1 MAQLTIDN
9 LRRTEEDGSDTSSL
23 SLLSPVP
30 SVQQHHSTSARH
42 LPSQCPAGEL
52 KFGANSYREALGQLL
67 ELEQTSSLQY
77 QICMHNSAYD
87 GHFFVSH
94 FIKGLKLEIGA
105 AIKSQVPDKVDT
117 AYWPR
122 FSNKFERVAGSNYH
136 GLLTLLN

>member
-1 MAQLTIDN
+1 MVD

-30 SVQQHHSTSARH
+30 SVQQHHSTFGRH

-52 KFGANSYREALGQLL
+52 KFGANSYREALGPLL

-105 AIKSQVPDKVDT
+105 AVKSQVPDKVDT
-117 AYWPR
+117 ATSSREWQVQTTMAY
-122 FSNKFERVAGSNYH
+122 SH
-136 GLLTLLN
+136 C